1 MRDLDATLGFS
12 DECGVLLA
20 PLIRSSLAH
29 RGHTPILRQRF
40 RHRDKVSVAG
50 ILTLSPVLGHISLY
64 YQTYPDEYVDN
75 ELYAHLLRTLLG
87 QVRGNLVLVHDGGT
101 MHKGP
106 PIRAVQA
113 DYPRLHLHPFPP
125 YAPEL
130 NPVEYVWTDVKSHRL
145 ANFVPQNTAQIEEA
159 VCIELEDIRDDQ
171 DRLRSYFSSSPLP
184 WNNTTL
190 LF

>member
-1 MRDLDATLGFS
+1 MIDLHATLGFS
-12 DECGVLLA
+12 DESGFLLA
-20 PLIRSSLAH
+20 PLTRSTLA
-29 RGHTPILRQRF
+29 RQGHTPILRQRT

-64 YQTYPDEYVDN
+64 YQTYRDEYVDN
-75 ELYAHLLRTLLG
+75 ELYAHLLRTLLR
-87 QVRGNLVLVHDGGT
+87 QVRGNLVLVHDGGM

-106 PIRAVQA
+106 PIQAVQA
-113 DYPRLHLHPFPP
+113 NHPRLHLHSFPP

-130 NPVEYVWTDVKSHRL
+130 NPVEYLWTDTKSHRL
-145 ANFVPQNTAQIEEA
+145 ANFAPENTAQIEEA
-159 VCIELEDIRDDQ
+159 VCTELEDIRHDQ
-171 DRLRSYFSSSPLP
+171 DRLRSYFNSSPLP